1 MKKKLFVT
9 AIILAI
15 FSFALIPYTFA
26 KTNMDNAVNGIRNFV
41 GGTENV
47 IEDAGKGVANGIKD
61 GVNAIGNGAKDVTNG
76 IENGMSRD
84 GNRNDTMRTTGTI
97 DGNNGGYTATRTSTD
112 TGAAG
117 LFGNVSNNVWT
128 WMVLAIVGI
137 VIVALVMYYARQN
150 NITTYTHD
158 DGDDE

>member
-76 IENGMSRD
+76 IENGMSHD